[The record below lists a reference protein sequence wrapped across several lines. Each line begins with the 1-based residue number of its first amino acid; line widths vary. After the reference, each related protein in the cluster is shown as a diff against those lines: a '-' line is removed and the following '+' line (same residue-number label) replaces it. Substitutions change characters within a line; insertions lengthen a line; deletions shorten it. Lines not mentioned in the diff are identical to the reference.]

1 MLARHRPMNEH
12 QVDVAALQLRQCL
25 VHLRLDSIR
34 ALVDSVVPNLGSEE
48 EALAGHS
55 GCPPSIAD
63 PRFVHVELG
72 AIEHAVPCLQRI
84 FDHLV
89 AHLRA
94 ARRRRRVGG
103 ARGRGR
109 QGADLVGAE
118 AEQRHLDRANLRS
131 GCLEAPSA
139 GNGCSLGLQN
149 RLAFDAT
156 RGLEV
161 CPSLVVVRG
170 LVLSRSVIVQVG
182 LVEHEAVWLL
192 LVPQKVKAKAAR
204 IKSLVARFGHIH
216 LHDLEE
222 IVDAVGLDVHGHEHR
237 GAGPRGRRRV
247 RLEGPAARNRGRVQ
261 LDDLL
266 FFDRTRGLEVSPNL
280 EVSGLPVLR
289 MGVGACVGLVEEEA
303 VRHFSTPQHVKAQA
317 SWVERLVSRAQ
328 SIDAHRLEEVLNPVL
343 LDVHAHEH
351 AEAHGR
357 AGHGGRGKGGPP
369 AG

>member
-84 FDHLV
+84 LDHLV

-94 ARRRRRVGG
+94 ARRRRRVGC

-149 RLAFDAT
+149 RLTFDAT

-161 CPSLVVVRG
+161 CPGLVVVRG

-222 IVDAVGLDVHGHEHR
+222 IVDAVGLDVHGHEH
-237 GAGPRGRRRV
+237 
-247 RLEGPAARNRGRVQ
+247 
-261 LDDLL
+261 
-266 FFDRTRGLEVSPNL
+266 LEVSPNL